1 MLYSI
6 KHTYFVGSRVAN
18 RAYNSLAPVVPLRV
32 VKFELFKAIRGSIAV
47 ELKFQLKLLRVKTN
61 IRIGILHVVGKK
73 KKKENTLILF
83 SLNTSSCLG
92 LWIGK
97 KNNTTDP
104 LTI

>member
-1 MLYSI
+1 VLYSI

-61 IRIGILHVVGKK
+61 IRIEILHVVEKK
-73 KKKENTLILF
+73 MDNTLFFEHLQLSG
-83 SLNTSSCLG
+83 SLD
-92 LWIGK
+92 WEEK
-97 KNNTTDP
+97 
-104 LTI
+104 

>member
-61 IRIGILHVVGKK
+61 IRIGILHVVEKK
-73 KKKENTLILF
+73 WRILF

-97 KNNTTDP
+97 KNNTMDP
-104 LTI
+104 